1 MKNKTAHG
9 FMDAFRAEVYLT
21 KLVLVVMRVCQ
32 LTLDTYHSNHTCMSN
47 QLNTI
52 DIVKS
57 QNRSKLWVISI
68 VESLSQLAPS
78 DELGDCS
85 LVRRFCS
92 PKVRKSEIKGSSFR
106 RFCSPKVRKSDDDFY
121 SFLL

>member
-1 MKNKTAHG
+1 MLGETSAG
-9 FMDAFRAEVYLT
+9 EF
-21 KLVLVVMRVCQ
+21 KLLRIRE
-32 LTLDTYHSNHTCMSN
+32 LDN
-47 QLNTI
+47 
-52 DIVKS
+52 D
-57 QNRSKLWVISI
+57 
-68 VESLSQLAPS
+68 SLDGKPDSTNEDTPTN
-78 DELGDCS
+78 GDCS

>member
-68 VESLSQLAPS
+68 VESLSQLAS
-78 DELGDCS
+78 SGACILMGKWLGRNSS
-85 LVRRFCS
+85 LA
-92 PKVRKSEIKGSSFR
+92 
-106 RFCSPKVRKSDDDFY
+106 DD
-121 SFLL
+121 SIL

>member
-1 MKNKTAHG
+1 
-9 FMDAFRAEVYLT
+9 MDAFRAEVYLT

-47 QLNTI
+47 TI

-68 VESLSQLAPS
+68 VESLGQLAPS
-78 DELGDCS
+78 DELS
-85 LVRRFCS
+85 LHT
-92 PKVRKSEIKGSSFR
+92 GW
-106 RFCSPKVRKSDDDFY
+106 
-121 SFLL
+121 

>member
-1 MKNKTAHG
+1 MLGHMFNIINGNAPT
-9 FMDAFRAEVYLT
+9 YLT
-21 KLVLVVMRVCQ
+21 SGIIM
-32 LTLDTYHSNHTCMSN
+32 N
-47 QLNTI
+47 QHRYSTRARELSCVI
-52 DIVKS
+52 PRVKS
-57 QNRSKLWVISI
+57 SGLTSF
-68 VESLSQLAPS
+68 
-78 DELGDCS
+78 GDCS